1 MEEVRPTR
9 AELLER
15 KQQIALAQQGMD
27 LLKQK
32 RDALLIEFM
41 GVMDETL
48 RLSDSLQKTVS
59 EAQYS
64 LAVAQAVDGV
74 GRASL
79 GGSGHARRDRRGH
92 DRYQDHGRVGPGRDE
107 GRQPMETSFTR
118 GYSVTG
124 VSSRVDESADKF
136 ERVLDVIIEYADIET
151 RLKRLGEEINKTNRR
166 VNALE
171 QVTVPALREQVGYIS
186 QTLDERAREDLFR
199 LRRSRRRSRR
209 RRRRPRPRAVPLRT
223 ATNDRKSRGYPVGS
237 SASGIL
243 RAVAAAMIAS
253 ISRRISMLPRAWRLI
268 WLPRVRI
275 LMISPMV
282 SGQKCSSSPLMS
294 GHVGPQFAQDPLE
307 LFDLFVV
314 ELFPRFAEPMPDEFH
329 GTFDRLGPLE
339 MECSNT
345 KIFFVTH
352 RVTFVHGVHLPR
364 VLPFDAGYVAL
375 LTIVHTL
382 RARGPSARMGNG
394 SEHSART

>member
-48 RLSDSLQKTVS
+48 RLSDSLQKNVR

-74 GRASL
+74 VALRSAGLATKGEIVIDMTGTKIMGVSVPVVTK
-79 GGSGHARRDRRGH
+79 GES
-92 DRYQDHGRVGPGRDE
+92 PIKS
-107 GRQPMETSFTR
+107 SFTR

-124 VSSRVDESADKF
+124 VSSRVDETAEKF
-136 ERVLDVIIEYADIET
+136 EHILDVIIEYADIET

-171 QVTVPALREQVGYIS
+171 QVTVPQLREQVGYIS

-199 LRRSRRRSRR
+199 LKKVKKKIEAKK
-209 RRRRPRPRAVPLRT
+209 RAAKV
-223 ATNDRKSRGYPVGS
+223 
-237 SASGIL
+237 
-243 RAVAAAMIAS
+243 
-253 ISRRISMLPRAWRLI
+253 
-268 WLPRVRI
+268 
-275 LMISPMV
+275 
-282 SGQKCSSSPLMS
+282 
-294 GHVGPQFAQDPLE
+294 
-307 LFDLFVV
+307 
-314 ELFPRFAEPMPDEFH
+314 
-329 GTFDRLGPLE
+329 
-339 MECSNT
+339 
-345 KIFFVTH
+345 
-352 RVTFVHGVHLPR
+352 
-364 VLPFDAGYVAL
+364 
-375 LTIVHTL
+375 
-382 RARGPSARMGNG
+382 
-394 SEHSART
+394 